1 MKASHKWGGLAL
13 FAIGLGAC
21 GGGGADEQG
30 TSAAATSRGR
40 GPVVLFVVDTLRADH
55 LGCYGYEP
63 DTSPALDR
71 LAAEGVLFEACQ
83 AQSSWTKPATASVL
97 TGLLPSQH
105 GAVHKVSALPPEH
118 LLLAEPLGA
127 AGYATAAFGGNG
139 FIFGTEQGFSR
150 GFDTFHSGVDLQG
163 DGNEQLI
170 AEADLLVDGA
180 IDWLDGHM
188 QSEAD
193 QPFFLYVH
201 VIDPHDPYAPPPDLV
216 HAFGEPLAPPFP
228 TDAELARPGPVV
240 ARYPGGVPDVVQER
254 MRQLYDG
261 EIAGAD
267 RAFGRLLESL
277 ERHGVYDE
285 ATIVFVSD
293 HGEEFFDHGG
303 VGHNPLLY
311 QEVIQVP
318 LVVKFPTSLG
328 DALPGQ
334 RFAPRVRQVDVLPT
348 LLDTLGI
355 ELEPERAAQLAGQS
369 LVPALLGEASWG
381 EQPAVTE
388 VDYEGVYRKSLIQ
401 GGTKYVR
408 TWAPRLEERLFD
420 LEADPGET
428 RNLVAEQP
436 GRVAE
441 LRADLGRLSSLGG
454 RGWGFVMRNETE
466 LTVGI
471 AGLITFRGDALA
483 GLDPLGLELEGFDA
497 ALADGPLGQGWVEFT
512 KGTDGKR
519 NVRYTLGEPSAE
531 GQPGDAAVGT
541 EHYPG
546 FDPSGMPSYEGRGAW
561 FLTTLAPGDE
571 DGVSFMPAPG
581 TEDLR
586 LMLWADGEP
595 VPPEFVF
602 LGPGLER
609 AGAMP
614 LALGTGEGLELPGTP
629 PRSTVPEGAPLHGWL
644 WKNMDPATLDVELS
658 PETEANLRD
667 LGYFGDD

>member
-1 MKASHKWGGLAL
+1 MGLA
-13 FAIGLGAC
+13 AC
-21 GGGGADEQG
+21 GGGGADGDG
-30 TSAAATSRGR
+30 TDAAASPRGR

-55 LGCYGYEP
+55 LGCYGYAP
-63 DTSPALDR
+63 DTSPTLDR
-71 LAAEGVLFEACQ
+71 LATEGVVFEACQ

-118 LLLAEPLGA
+118 LLLAEPLRD

-139 FIFGTEQGFSR
+139 FIFGAEQGFSR
-150 GFDTFHSGVDLQG
+150 GFDTFRSGVDLQG
-163 DGNEQLI
+163 DGDEQLI

-188 QSEAD
+188 QSEGD

-201 VIDPHDPYAPPPDLV
+201 LIDPHDPYAPPPDLV
-216 HAFGEPLAPPFP
+216 RAFGEPLAAPFP
-228 TDAELARPGPVV
+228 TDAELTRPGPVV
-240 ARYPGGVPDVVQER
+240 ARYPDGVPDVVQER

-303 VGHNPLLY
+303 VGHNPRLY

-318 LVVKFPTSLG
+318 LVAKFPASLG
-328 DALPGQ
+328 EGLAGQ
-334 RFAPRVRQVDVLPT
+334 RFTPRVRQIDVLPT
-348 LLDTLGI
+348 VLDTLGI
-355 ELEPERAAQLAGQS
+355 ELGPERVAQLAGQS

-381 EQPAVTE
+381 DQPAVTE

-428 RNLVAEQP
+428 RDLAAESP

-441 LRADLGRLSSLGG
+441 LRADLGRLSTMGG
-454 RGWGFVMRNETE
+454 RGWGFVMRNETPS
-466 LTVGI
+466 TVGI
-471 AGLITFRGDALA
+471 AGLITFRGEALT
-483 GLDPLGLELEGFDA
+483 GLDPLGLELEGFDP
-497 ALADGPLGQGWVEFT
+497 ALADGPLGQGWIEFAT
-512 KGTDGKR
+512 GPAGER
-519 NVRYTLGEPSAE
+519 RIRYTEGTGDSEETAAE
-531 GQPGDAAVGT
+531 AQDFPGLEAT
-541 EHYPG
+541 
-546 FDPSGMPSYEGRGAW
+546 GMADYQGRAAW
-561 FLTTLAPGDE
+561 FLATLSPGDQ
-571 DGVSFMPAPG
+571 DGISFVPAPG

-586 LMLWADGEP
+586 LMLWADGKP

-602 LGPGLER
+602 LGPSLEQ
-609 AGAMP
+609 ATVMP
-614 LALGTGEGLELPGTP
+614 VVLGSGVGLELPGSP
-629 PRSTVPEGAPLHGWL
+629 PRSTVPADAPLHGWL